1 VRSSRGGSSSA
12 RAHRPHG
19 PAWALAVVVAVVAAL
34 LTGCAHLLPVAP
46 APGSPTR
53 AHLEELLAGVRVVPR
68 RPHPGGYERGCQAAQ
83 ACVFGPAWSDGIH
96 DCDARN
102 RVLGTQLS
110 APRFRPGTR
119 ECIVLAGTLT
129 DPYTGHRI
137 TFDRASPRAVQ
148 IDHIYPLAAAWDLGA
163 ANWPL
168 PQRIRFANDVEVNLL
183 AVDGP
188 SNEDKGDRTPADWL
202 PPARAYHCFY
212 AGKYLTT
219 ATRYDL
225 PITTADD
232 TTLRRIARNCPRA
245 VRAAP
250 SG

>member
-1 VRSSRGGSSSA
+1 M
-12 RAHRPHG
+12 
-19 PAWALAVVVAVVAAL
+19 LAVLVAAL
-34 LTGCAHLLPVAP
+34 LAGCAQLTPVAP

-53 AHLEELLAGVRVVPR
+53 ADLEGLLAQVRVVPR
-68 RPHPGGYERGCQAAQ
+68 RPRPGGYDRGCQAAQ
-83 ACVFGPAWSDGIH
+83 LCVFGPAWADGVH

-102 RVLGTQLS
+102 RVLGAQLT
-110 APRFRPGTR
+110 AVRFRPGSHD
-119 ECIVLAGTLT
+119 CVVLTGTLA

-137 TFDRASPRAVQ
+137 GFDRARPRAVQ

-183 AVDGP
+183 AVDGG

-212 AGKYLTT
+212 AGRYLTT

-225 PITTADD
+225 PVTTADHA
-232 TTLRRIARNCPRA
+232 TLHTIATHCP
-245 VRAAP
+245 
-250 SG
+250 